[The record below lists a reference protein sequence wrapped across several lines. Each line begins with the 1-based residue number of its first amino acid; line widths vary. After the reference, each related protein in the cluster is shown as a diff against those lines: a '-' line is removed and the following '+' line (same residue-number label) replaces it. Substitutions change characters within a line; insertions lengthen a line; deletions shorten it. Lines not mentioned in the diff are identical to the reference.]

1 MLGYTT
7 MLMMYVY
14 GFGTIIVCQGI
25 YFFAENFFLL

>member
-1 MLGYTT
+1 
-7 MLMMYVY
+7 MMYVY